1 MIQKFTRGQ
10 LTAAT
15 SRTKV
20 DSPLPARRSA
30 VNARLQE
37 LDEIEASIWSE
48 LEQSVAVRP
57 RPEPGETD
65 AHHPH
70 EWRVAVLATVDDG
83 QADARSLVLR
93 EVDSAERRL
102 VFYTDARS
110 SKVRQIQQSPQGTL
124 IFYSRKLGQ
133 QLRMQVRLNVE
144 TSGLAVSSRWARLQT
159 SAGARDYLSVAAPGS
174 PLDAPLSELGVR
186 GHFAMIEAM
195 AETVDWLELHPDG
208 HRRAVMDTTG
218 SRWVQP

>member
-1 MIQKFTRGQ
+1 M
-10 LTAAT
+10 
-15 SRTKV
+15 
-20 DSPLPARRSA
+20 
-30 VNARLQE
+30 NARLQE

-48 LEQSVAVRP
+48 LEQCVAMRP
-57 RPEPGETD
+57 QREPGETD
-65 AHHPH
+65 AHDAPH

-93 EVDSAERRL
+93 EVDAAERRL

-110 SKVRQIQQSPQGTL
+110 PKVRQIEQSPQGTL

-144 TSGLAVSSRWARLQT
+144 TAGLAVSSRWARLQT
-159 SAGARDYLSVAAPGS
+159 QAGARDYLSVEAPGR

-195 AETVDWLELHPDG
+195 AETVDWLELHPEG
-208 HRRAVMDTTG
+208 HRRAMLG
-218 SRWVQP
+218 SRGSHWVQP

>member
-1 MIQKFTRGQ
+1 MT
-10 LTAAT
+10 T
-15 SRTKV
+15 
-20 DSPLPARRSA
+20 
-30 VNARLQE
+30 RLQE
-37 LDEIEASIWSE
+37 LDEIETSIWSE
-48 LEQSVAVRP
+48 LERSVAARP
-57 RPEPGETD
+57 RAEPDEPVAD
-65 AHHPH
+65 EPPH

-93 EVDSAERRL
+93 EVDAAERRL

-110 SKVRQIQQSPQGTL
+110 PKVRQIEQSPQGTL

-144 TSGLAVSSRWARLQT
+144 TDGLAVSSRWARLQT
-159 SAGARDYLSVAAPGS
+159 SAGARDYQSVAAPGR

-195 AETVDWLELHPDG
+195 AETVDWLELRPEG
-208 HRRAVMDTTG
+208 HRRALLGSNG

>member
-1 MIQKFTRGQ
+1 MT
-10 LTAAT
+10 
-15 SRTKV
+15 
-20 DSPLPARRSA
+20 
-30 VNARLQE
+30 ARLQE
-37 LDEIEASIWSE
+37 LDEIETSIWSE
-48 LEQSVAVRP
+48 LEHCVAARP
-57 RPEPGETD
+57 RSESGESD
-65 AHHPH
+65 AGQPPH

-93 EVDSAERRL
+93 EVDAAERRL

-110 SKVRQIQQSPQGTL
+110 PKVRQIEQSPQGTL

-144 TSGLAVSSRWARLQT
+144 TTGLAVSSRWARLQT
-159 SAGARDYLSVAAPGS
+159 SAGARDYQSVAAPGR

-195 AETVDWLELHPDG
+195 AETVDWLEMHPEG
-208 HRRAVMDTTG
+208 HRRAVMG
-218 SRWVQP
+218 AGGARWVQP

>member
-1 MIQKFTRGQ
+1 MT
-10 LTAAT
+10 T
-15 SRTKV
+15 
-20 DSPLPARRSA
+20 
-30 VNARLQE
+30 RLQE
-37 LDEIEASIWSE
+37 LDEIETSIWSE
-48 LEQSVAVRP
+48 LERCVAVRP
-57 RPEPGETD
+57 RAEPDAPEADEP
-65 AHHPH
+65 PH

-93 EVDSAERRL
+93 EVDAAERRL

-110 SKVRQIQQSPQGTL
+110 PKVRQIEQSPQGTL

-144 TSGLAVSSRWARLQT
+144 TTGLAVSSRWARLQT
-159 SAGARDYLSVAAPGS
+159 SAGARDYQSVAAPGR

-195 AETVDWLELHPDG
+195 AETVDWVELHPEG
-208 HRRAVMDTTG
+208 HRRALLG
-218 SRWVQP
+218 GRKSRWVQP

>member
-1 MIQKFTRGQ
+1 MT
-10 LTAAT
+10 
-15 SRTKV
+15 
-20 DSPLPARRSA
+20 
-30 VNARLQE
+30 ARLQE
-37 LDEIEASIWSE
+37 LDEIEMSIWSE
-48 LEQSVAVRP
+48 LESCVATRQ
-57 RPEPGETD
+57 RSTPGEPE
-65 AHHPH
+65 ASRPPH

-93 EVDSAERRL
+93 EVDAAERRL

-110 SKVRQIQQSPQGTL
+110 PKVRQIEQSPQGTL
-124 IFYSRKLGQ
+124 IFYSRELGW

-144 TSGLAVSSRWARLQT
+144 TAGLAVSSRWAKLQT
-159 SAGARDYLSVAAPGS
+159 SAGARDYQSVEAPGR

-186 GHFAMIEAM
+186 SHFAMIEAM

-208 HRRAVMDTTG
+208 HRRAVMGAKG